1 MIKVAIAG
9 VGGMGGLHFNIYN
22 DSETMELVAACDIRE
37 DMLKGKVGDKKI
49 KMYTDFDEMLKNEKV
64 DIIDISTPSYLHAEF
79 AIKALKAGFNVI
91 CEKPMTLNS
100 EEAEK
105 VRLAAE
111 ESGKLF
117 MVAHVIRFMK
127 KYMYLES
134 VIRNKKYGKL
144 LRLDMKRISS
154 YPGWSWDNWML
165 KEERSGLTPFDLT
178 IHDVD
183 FMQYLFGEPED
194 IQCAYYKLKGNNDY
208 IIATHIYDGFSVST
222 EAAWYNAD
230 MPFSSSF
237 FAVFEN
243 GYLTLNKDGLFENG
257 EEVEL
262 DKSDEIKDTGIN
274 LSNVDGYALE
284 LQYFADCVKEGRVPE
299 RATPESSAKSIA
311 LIERMKKC
319 AVKM

>member
-22 DSETMELVAACDIRE
+22 DAEGIELVAACDVRE
-37 DMLKGKVGDKKI
+37 DMLKKKVGERDI
-49 KMYTDFDEMLKNEKV
+49 RTYTDFEEMLKNEKA
-64 DIIDISTPSYLHAEF
+64 DIIDISTPSYLHAEY
-79 AIKALKAGFNVI
+79 AIKALEAGFNVI
-91 CEKPMTLNS
+91 CEKPMTLDS
-100 EEAEK
+100 KSAEAVK
-105 VRLAAE
+105 LAAKK
-111 ESGKLF
+111 SGKLF

-127 KYMYLES
+127 NYIYLKNVIES
-134 VIRNKKYGKL
+134 KKYGRL

-165 KEERSGLTPFDLT
+165 DEKRSGLTPFDLT

-183 FMQYLFGEPED
+183 FMQYLFGEPKD
-194 IQCAYYKLKGNNDY
+194 IQCVHYKFKGNNDY
-208 IIATHIYDGFSVST
+208 IVANHIYDGFVVST

-243 GYLTLNKDGLFENG
+243 GYLSMEKGNLSENG
-257 EEVEL
+257 EKVDLE
-262 DKSDEIKDTGIN
+262 KTDEIKDTGIN

-284 LQYFADCVKEGRVPE
+284 LQYFADCVKNGRVPE
-299 RATPESSAKSIA
+299 KVTVESSEKSIA

-319 AVKM
+319 AVEI